1 MLPRGETHP
10 NVMQGT
16 ADFHNAI
23 ANTCLPTAA
32 GDVDNATTRD
42 IAVDRLDAC
51 ATAGDAPIGR
61 LLYDCELPFSFSP
74 HTTYPLSLLYDL
86 SSHP

>member
-1 MLPRGETHP
+1 
-10 NVMQGT
+10 MQHT

-23 ANTCLPTAA
+23 ANAYLPTAA

-42 IAVDRLDAC
+42 VAVDRLDAR

-61 LLYDCELPFSFSP
+61 LLYDGKLPFSFSP
-74 HTTYPLSLLYDL
+74 HTTYSALAPL
-86 SSHP
+86 